1 MSEKSKDF
9 LPEPSEAVAG
19 IPTTEELYS
28 FPSVSRLFAPA
39 EPGRLDTIRS
49 GYRRLQTDL
58 DLVIRKGSN
67 VEAAKAQKAL
77 DAINI
82 TLGFLDS
89 LESKSK
95 TNL

>member
-9 LPEPSEAVAG
+9 LPESIDAVG
-19 IPTTEELYS
+19 EMQSSDELYS
-28 FPSVSRLFAPA
+28 FPSVSRLFAAA
-39 EPGRLDTIRS
+39 EPGRLDALRG
-49 GYRRLQTDL
+49 GYRRLQTEL
-58 DLVIRKGSN
+58 DIVIRKGSN
-67 VEAAKAQKAL
+67 AEAAKAQKAL

-95 TNL
+95 NNL